1 MRFFQRSIPY
11 LLVVTVLSACGQS
24 GPADAPRPSRPAPT
38 PVAVA
43 PTTAPGADPTVME
56 KVTRGIARLDAMK
69 TIQGYVSF
77 DEIKDGKRDTGKAKI
92 YFRNKPFAGR
102 VELEQSDR
110 WLAAG
115 GVVVWKGGS
124 ELKVRPLKLPFSLS
138 FSTDNPQMVS
148 LRGYRLD
155 QTDLFSMAKV
165 LRAPGAQI
173 TPIGPKRVRN
183 EDLFLVEVRSSA
195 SVPGIVREIIGLHQ
209 RHLIPAYR
217 EMYDA
222 QGRMVHRGQGT
233 ELVFDRPLSAD
244 KFDL

>member
-1 MRFFQRSIPY
+1 MRFLQRSIPC
-11 LLVVTVLSACGQS
+11 LLVATLLSACGQS
-24 GPADAPRPSRPAPT
+24 GPTDAPRPTRPTPT

-43 PTTAPGADPTVME
+43 PTPAPAADPTVME
-56 KVTRGIARLDAMK
+56 KVSRGIARLDAMK
-69 TIQGYVSF
+69 TIQGYVTF
-77 DEIKDGKRDTGKAKI
+77 EETQDGKRDTGKAKI
-92 YFRNKPFAGR
+92 FFRNKPFAGR

-124 ELKVRPLKLPFSLS
+124 ELKVRPLKLPFSLN
-138 FSTDNPQMVS
+138 FSTDNPQMLS
-148 LRGYRLD
+148 LRGYRMD

-173 TPIGPKRVRN
+173 TAIGPRRVRN

-195 SVPGIVREIIGLHQ
+195 SVPGIAKEIIGLHQ

-222 QGRMVHRGQGT
+222 KGQMVHRGQGT
-233 ELVFDRPLSAD
+233 ALVFDRPVAAD

>member
-1 MRFFQRSIPY
+1 MRFFQRSIPC
-11 LLVVTVLSACGQS
+11 LLAAAVLSACGQS
-24 GPADAPRPSRPAPT
+24 GPADAPQPARPTPTPAAIAPT
-38 PVAVA
+38 PAPAAESAV
-43 PTTAPGADPTVME
+43 TVM
-56 KVTRGIARLDAMK
+56 VARGIARLDAMK

-77 DEIKDGKRDTGKAKI
+77 EETLDGKRDTGKAKI
-92 YFRNKPFAGR
+92 AFRNKPFAGR

-148 LRGYRLD
+148 LRGYRMD

-173 TPIGPKRVRN
+173 TAIGPKRIRN
-183 EDLFLVEVRSSA
+183 EDLFLLDVRSSA
-195 SVPGIVREIIGLHQ
+195 SVAGISREIIGLHQ

-222 QGRMVHRGQGT
+222 RGRMVHRGQGT
-233 ELVFDRPLSAD
+233 ELVFDRPVSAD
-244 KFDL
+244 KFEL